1 LAVLAVQQI
10 RRMRGGAQGHLM
22 LGADGNA
29 YVVKFQNN
37 PQHLRVLV
45 NELMATKLAAAI
57 GLTAPAC
64 DVVEV
69 TEWLVENTADL
80 DVDFGSRRERC
91 RAGHCFGS
99 RLVGGLMPGHLA
111 DYLPEEQLSE
121 VRNLEEFAGV
131 LALDKWTCNTNGRQA
146 VFSRKQR
153 EKKYTATFIDYGYCF
168 NAGEWVFRDSPLRGV
183 YARNTVYIGVTG
195 WENFEPW
202 LSRIEELKPETI
214 WAIAE
219 TVPPEWYDGD
229 VSGFEG
235 LVEQLLKR
243 RSRVRELIEGF
254 RESSREPFPHWG
266 RSRKKMQAEQFA
278 EANWDDKLKSG
289 RIM

>member
-1 LAVLAVQQI
+1 MAVLAVQQI

-69 TEWLVENTADL
+69 TEWLVENTVDL

-183 YARNTVYIGVTG
+183 YARNAVYAGVIG
-195 WENFEPW
+195 WESFEPW
-202 LSRIEELKPETI
+202 LSRIEELKAETI
-214 WAIAE
+214 WGIAE

-243 RSRVRELIEGF
+243 RSRVRELIDGF
-254 RESSREPFPHWG
+254 RESSREPFPNWG
-266 RSRKKMQAEQFA
+266 RSREKMQAEQFA
-278 EANWDDKLKSG
+278 ETKWDDRLKSG
-289 RIM
+289 PIM